1 MSSEYKL
8 DNGWLVKRES
18 GGKPILYVTPIPNT
32 LFRKNQAVEITE
44 AIFKDISKGETDL
57 KNLFKKHNLHML
69 IIEQGAKE
77 VKPIPRPKIN
87 TETMYQGID
96 FFVTEETGRYFFK
109 YRLSRQ
115 GDGERKFEITKEI
128 YEDARKGD
136 KSTSDLFKK
145 YNLYHLDIP
154 ENNVK

>member
-1 MSSEYKL
+1 
-8 DNGWLVKRES
+8 
-18 GGKPILYVTPIPNT
+18 
-32 LFRKNQAVEITE
+32 
-44 AIFKDISKGETDL
+44 
-57 KNLFKKHNLHML
+57 ML